1 MLTNIENIHDQLFQ
15 KPIRFLDRD
24 FRASGTAS
32 QLNFLWFILQVSGVP
47 LLTGKGSL
55 DLSSVKPCYLTR
67 GILMY
72 QSL

>member
-1 MLTNIENIHDQLFQ
+1 MTNFFRNQSGFWTEI
-15 KPIRFLDRD
+15 

-55 DLSSVKPCYLTR
+55 DLSSVKPISATHCYLTR